1 MPDDLISPE
10 VLGHDALTPALPQA
24 EGPRAAWRLEWGLI
38 AALWQRDMLHLLR
51 ERSRWLGV
59 VVQPLIFW
67 LILGGGMAG
76 SFTLPGAEGV
86 SYLQFLYPGIVLMIV
101 LFVML
106 FATIGV
112 IEDRQSGFL
121 QAVLVAPGS
130 RASMVLGKVFG
141 ITSLALIQAGIFL
154 ALAPL
159 AGISLTA
166 AHWPL
171 LLGSLLLTCLG
182 LGGVTF
188 AMAWVSPSAQAYHA
202 IMGVLLLPLWVLS
215 GAMFPGGKGW
225 IQAVML
231 ANPLTYAVDGLR
243 LSLGVPGAHGDLL
256 VALGALGGFATI
268 GLGLAFWV
276 TRRRKPAGGQR

>member
-1 MPDDLISPE
+1 MPD
-10 VLGHDALTPALPQA
+10 VLTPAASLRTEA
-24 EGPRAAWRLEWGLI
+24 GVRATGRSRPSTWRLELGLI

-67 LILGGGMAG
+67 LILGGGMRG
-76 SFTLPGAEGV
+76 SFTLPGASGV

-106 FATIGV
+106 FSTMSV

-141 ITSLALIQAGIFL
+141 ITSLALVQAGIFL

-159 AGISLTA
+159 CGISLA
-166 AHWPL
+166 AANWPL

-188 AMAWVSPSAQAYHA
+188 ALAWVSPSAQAYHA

-215 GAMFPGGKGW
+215 GAMFPGGDGW
-225 IQAVML
+225 VRTVMV
-231 ANPLTYAVDGLR
+231 ANPLTYAVDGVR
-243 LSLGVPGAHGDLL
+243 LALGVPGTHGSALT
-256 VALGALGGFATI
+256 ALGALGGFAVVS
-268 GLGLAFWV
+268 LGLAFWA
-276 TRRRKPAGGQR
+276 TRRRTTRPSGGRR